1 MNHHDYLASLVQKGA
16 DVWIA
21 PSATVLG
28 KVFLGDNVSVWYGAV
43 VRADFDQIV
52 IGNRTNVQDG
62 VIMHVDA
69 GKPINIG
76 SDVVIGHAAII
87 HGATIGNSCLI
98 GMRATIM
105 NNARIGKG
113 CVIGVYA
120 LVTEDMDI
128 PDYSMVL
135 GSPAKITKT
144 LPPEIIDRIQKGVK
158 VYMHEALNYL
168 NS

>member
-1 MNHHDYLASLVQKGA
+1 
-16 DVWIA
+16 
-21 PSATVLG
+21 
-28 KVFLGDNVSVWYGAV
+28 
-43 VRADFDQIV
+43 
-52 IGNRTNVQDG
+52 
-62 VIMHVDA
+62 
-69 GKPINIG
+69 
-76 SDVVIGHAAII
+76 
-87 HGATIGNSCLI
+87 
-98 GMRATIM
+98 M

-113 CVIGVYA
+113 CVIGAHA